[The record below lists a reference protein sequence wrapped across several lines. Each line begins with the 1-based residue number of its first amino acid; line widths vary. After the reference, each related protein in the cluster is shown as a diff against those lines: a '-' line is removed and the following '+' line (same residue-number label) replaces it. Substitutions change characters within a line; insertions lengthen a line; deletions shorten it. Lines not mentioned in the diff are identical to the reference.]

1 MRSCIVEIQLILAV
15 CAENGVP
22 NGVNGVNGV
31 VNGVNGMNGHTN
43 GVNGH
48 ADPATQTKPSL
59 RLSFNEYRRISNLL
73 VLHLRRVEE
82 GKRRQLSHYSNDKKK
97 NSVKLC
103 TDLCLCS

>member
-1 MRSCIVEIQLILAV
+1 ML
-15 CAENGVP
+15 AENGIP
-22 NGVNGVNGV
+22 NGVNGVNGE

-48 ADPATQTKPSL
+48 ADPGTQPKPSL

-82 GKRRQLSHYSNDKKK
+82 GKRWRLSHDSNYSILFLLNFY
-97 NSVKLC
+97 